1 MEGRGIE
8 ASCRVLLVED
18 TPLNQKLEKAML
30 EYCGCRVD
38 VAESGQE
45 ALRLFDRNRYDLLFM
60 DCQMPGMDG
69 YATTGAIRQTEARN
83 GENSVVDRT
92 PIIAL
97 TAYAMEGDRE
107 KCLQAGMDDYLSKPF
122 GMEGL
127 KLIVDRW
134 VAARP
139 SVGSEGKR
147 DRGGPYGEIPARNGV
162 AKTEAPLDRS
172 ALDRLAVLQTAG
184 KNETLKKIIALY
196 FDQSERLIEALRG
209 AVAGKDAAAMAG
221 AAHTFKSS
229 SACLGA
235 VSLAAMCSELE
246 MAGRNQG
253 LTGAEEILATL
264 EREYPRVRAFLEG
277 YADTRP

>member
-1 MEGRGIE
+1 M
-8 ASCRVLLVED
+8 
-18 TPLNQKLEKAML
+18 
-30 EYCGCRVD
+30 
-38 VAESGQE
+38 
-45 ALRLFDRNRYDLLFM
+45 
-60 DCQMPGMDG
+60 
-69 YATTGAIRQTEARN
+69 
-83 GENSVVDRT
+83 DRT

-127 KLIVDRW
+127 QAIVKRW

-139 SVGSEGKR
+139 SVGREEER
-147 DRGGPYGEIPARNGV
+147 DRGGPLGEIPAGNGI
-162 AKTEAPLDRS
+162 AKTGVPLDRS
-172 ALDRLAVLQTAG
+172 ALDRLAALQAAG
-184 KNETLKKIIALY
+184 KNETLNKIIALY
-196 FDQSERLIEALRG
+196 FAQSERLIEALRG
-209 AVAGKDAAAMAG
+209 AIAGKDAAAMAG

-246 MAGRNQG
+246 MIGRNQG
-253 LTGAEEILATL
+253 LTGAGEILASL

-277 YADTRP
+277 YADVRP